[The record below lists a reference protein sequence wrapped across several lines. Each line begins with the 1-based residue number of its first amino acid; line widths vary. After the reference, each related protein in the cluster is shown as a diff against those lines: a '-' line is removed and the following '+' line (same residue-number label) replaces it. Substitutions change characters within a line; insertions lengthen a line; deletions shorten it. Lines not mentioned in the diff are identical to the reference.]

1 MIALVFDSQK
11 ILSRLHAQ
19 PYAQLRIG
27 DKPCDRL
34 PSKNPVGCTEGIS
47 LRESEHSGGCLYLV
61 ATPIGNLEDI
71 SLRALRI
78 LKEADLI
85 ACEDTRQTLK
95 LLSHFEIRKPL
106 ESYHEH
112 NEMTRAPELILRM
125 EEGARVALVS
135 DAGTPV
141 ISDPGHRLVSL
152 CLRHKIPVI
161 PIPGPSAIV
170 AALAACGLPSEEFT
184 FLGFLPAR
192 STERRRRLRQIA
204 SEPRSLVLYEAPHRL
219 RATLRDTLE
228 ILGDRQAV
236 VARELTKVHEEFLR
250 GRIAGLVQG
259 FEETEPR
266 GEITLI
272 IGPAD
277 ATSLP
282 DSAPA
287 ESQARSLAER
297 VAQIVA
303 AQNVDRK
310 SALKQAARELGIAR
324 REAYKRLL
332 TEENS

>member
-1 MIALVFDSQK
+1 MT
-11 ILSRLHAQ
+11 
-19 PYAQLRIG
+19 
-27 DKPCDRL
+27 PC
-34 PSKNPVGCTEGIS
+34 
-47 LRESEHSGGCLYLV
+47 ESENVRRGCLYLV
-61 ATPIGNLEDI
+61 ATPIGNLEDM

-112 NEMTRAPELILRM
+112 NEMTRAPELIVRM
-125 EEGARVALVS
+125 EEGACVALVS

-152 CLRHKIPVI
+152 CLRHKLAVI

-192 STERRRRLRQIA
+192 SAERRRRLQKLA
-204 SEPRSLVLYEAPHRL
+204 LEPRSLVLYEAPHRL
-219 RATLRDTLE
+219 CATLRDALD
-228 ILGDRQAV
+228 ILGDRPAA

-250 GRIAGLVQG
+250 GRVTDLVRA
-259 FEETEPR
+259 FEEKEPR
-266 GEITLI
+266 GEITVI
-272 IGPAD
+272 IGPPEETAL
-277 ATSLP
+277 AE
-282 DSAPA
+282 SAPA
-287 ESQARSLAER
+287 GAQARTLAER
-297 VAQIVA
+297 VAEIMA
-303 AQNVDRK
+303 AQDVDHK
-310 SALKQAARELGIAR
+310 GALKQAAKEFGLAK

>member
-1 MIALVFDSQK
+1 MS
-11 ILSRLHAQ
+11 
-19 PYAQLRIG
+19 
-27 DKPCDRL
+27 
-34 PSKNPVGCTEGIS
+34 
-47 LRESEHSGGCLYLV
+47 ESEHSGGCLYLV

-95 LLSHFEIRKPL
+95 LLSHFQIRKPL

-161 PIPGPSAIV
+161 PIPGPSAII

-192 STERRRRLRQIA
+192 PNERRRRLRQIA
-204 SEPRSLVLYEAPHRL
+204 SEPRSVVLYEAPHRL
-219 RATLRDTLE
+219 RAVLRDALE
-228 ILGDRQAV
+228 ILGDRQVV
-236 VARELTKVHEEFLR
+236 VARELTKIHEEFLR
-250 GRIAGLVQG
+250 GRIAELVNA
-259 FEETEPR
+259 FKETEPR
-266 GEITLI
+266 GEITFI

-277 ATSLP
+277 APALP
-282 DSAPA
+282 DSVPA
-287 ESQARSLAER
+287 GAQATSVAER

-303 AQNVDRK
+303 AQNIDRK